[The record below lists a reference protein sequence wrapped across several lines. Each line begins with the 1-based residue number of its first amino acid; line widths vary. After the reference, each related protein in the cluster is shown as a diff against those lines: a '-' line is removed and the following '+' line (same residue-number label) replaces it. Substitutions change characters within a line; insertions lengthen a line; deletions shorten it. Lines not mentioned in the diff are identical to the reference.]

1 MYGLIEKFLRVFCRV
16 TRKVTNLVLVN
27 WFAPPT
33 YPDGDPLLV
42 KIDLTIPPVYEC
54 ETFLYLDE
62 IDPTPVMYELVNN
75 RRDMFVMRIRGLD
88 VVPGSY

>member
-16 TRKVTNLVLVN
+16 TRKVTNLALVQ

-42 KIDLTIPPVYEC
+42 KIDLTLPPVYGC
-54 ETFLYLDE
+54 ETFLYLNE
-62 IDPTPVMYELVNN
+62 IDPTPVMHELVNN
-75 RRDMFVMRIRGLD
+75 SRDMFVMRVRAWT
-88 VVPGSY
+88 